1 MNRILKYARAT
12 AICFQAVILSLAL
25 LLAGCENAQTL
36 DSGGGQTRS
45 TTQSLNYSASSG
57 STNILPEDAAP
68 LLRNPGEYR
77 TIISGKNQNTATVM
91 VYMCASDLERR
102 GGFATADL
110 REMMSVNIGENVN
123 LLVLTGGAVR
133 WKNGIISSEKTQL
146 WQIEGQQ
153 IHLLEAFEKTDM
165 TSPDTLRDFIRM
177 AAQKAPADR
186 YALIM
191 WDHGAGT
198 TGGFGYDENFRSSPA
213 MSIAEM
219 DTALEEAGVAFD
231 FVGFDACLMATL
243 ETALVME
250 RHADYMIASQMPEP
264 GSGWNYTS
272 WLSALN
278 RDTSIGTPELLRIIV
293 DNFTAACKPDEKRN
307 GVTLSAVDL
316 TQLGGL
322 MQALNGFSVSHAD
335 LLYNAQ
341 GYTKISQARSNS
353 AIQYSKD
360 EADLGVLIQNIDED
374 AAGNIKSALDTCVIY
389 SQSTISDR
397 SGLNIYFP
405 YSSLQ
410 NVDNALQLYDKI
422 HMSESYTKLIRT
434 FSSIMAGGQQYYADN
449 VADAVV
455 GRAFPQ
461 AGQSAYK
468 WMDTALVNAYQNY
481 YSGNSENLSMLEIN
495 EYNGAYT
502 LTMPDDWWDV
512 VATIELQV
520 VIANKDH
527 YLDLGSDALYEF
539 DESNNLIVD
548 FNNHWVS
555 LNGMVVP
562 FKSRYEYV
570 EEEQFYS
577 TGAVPVTLNQEAA
590 EIILVWDDDHPSGY
604 VAGARYLHETQEQK
618 GLFELSDGDVL
629 EFSFD
634 TYDLDWQYLGS
645 KSVGSLT
652 VDGEIAVDY
661 TDIGNDDCF
670 IYYMLTDIYGNKFW
684 TEPLIFEAY

>member
-1 MNRILKYARAT
+1 MSRIQKYARYT
-12 AICFQAVILSLAL
+12 AIRFQAVILSLAL
-25 LLAGCENAQTL
+25 LLAGCESAPTL
-36 DSGGGQTRS
+36 DSGREQTRS
-45 TTQSLNYSASSG
+45 NTQQIQYSASSG
-57 STNILPEDAAP
+57 NATTLPEDTAP

-110 REMMSVNIGENVN
+110 REMMGVNIGENVN
-123 LLVLTGGAVR
+123 LLVLTGGAIR

-146 WQIEGQQ
+146 WQVKGQQ
-153 IHLLEAFEKTDM
+153 IHLLETFEKTDM

-219 DTALEEAGVAFD
+219 DTALQEAGVAFD

-278 RDTSIGTPELLRIIV
+278 RDPSIATPALSRIIV
-293 DNFTAACKPDEKRN
+293 DSYTAACTPDEKRN

-374 AAGNIKSALDTCVIY
+374 AAGNIKSALNTCVIY
-389 SQSTISDR
+389 SQSTISGR

-422 HMSESYTKLIRT
+422 HMSKSYTKLIRT
-434 FSSIMAGGQQYYADN
+434 FSSIMAGGQQYYADILADD
-449 VADAVV
+449 VA
-455 GRAFPQ
+455 GRASPQ
-461 AGQSAYK
+461 VDQSAYK
-468 WMDTALVNAYQNY
+468 WMDTALVSAYQNY

-495 EYNGAYT
+495 ENDGAYT

-512 VATIELQV
+512 VASVELQV

-539 DESNNLIVD
+539 DENNDLIVD

-562 FKSRYEYV
+562 FESRYEYV
-570 EEEQFYS
+570 EGEQYYS
-577 TGAVPVTLNQEAA
+577 TGAVPVILNQEAA
-590 EIILVWDDDHPSGY
+590 EIILVWNNDHPNGY
-604 VAGARYLHETQEQK
+604 VAGARYLHETQQQR
-618 GLFELSDGDVL
+618 GLFELSNGDFL

-634 TYDLDWQYLGS
+634 AYDLDWHSLAP
-645 KSVGSLT
+645 KAAGSLT
-652 VDGEIAVDY
+652 VDGEIAVNY
-661 TDIGNDDCF
+661 TDIGNVDCF
-670 IYYMLTDIYGNKFW
+670 VYYMLTDIYGNKFW
-684 TEPLIFEAY
+684 TEPLIFEAD

>member
-1 MNRILKYARAT
+1 MSRVQKYARRA
-12 AICFQAVILSLAL
+12 AIRFGAAALAFSL
-25 LLAGCENAQTL
+25 LLSGCVGAQTA
-36 DSGGGQTRS
+36 DSGREQTRGG
-45 TTQSLNYSASSG
+45 TQQTGYSPSSKSG
-57 STNILPEDAAP
+57 AGLTGEAVPLP
-68 LLRNPGEYR
+68 RSPGEYR
-77 TIISGKNQNTATVM
+77 TILSVGKQNTATVM
-91 VYMCASDLERR
+91 VYMCGSDLERR

-110 REMMSVNIGENVN
+110 REMMSVGIGENVN

-133 WKNGIISSEKTQL
+133 WKNGIISNEKTQL
-146 WQIEGQQ
+146 WQIKGQQ
-153 IHLLEAFEKTDM
+153 IHLLNEFEKTDM

-219 DTALEEAGVAFD
+219 DSALDEAGVVFD
-231 FVGFDACLMATL
+231 FIGFDACLMATL

-264 GSGWNYTS
+264 GSGWNYMA
-272 WLSALN
+272 WLTALN
-278 RDTSIGTPELLRIIV
+278 RDSSIATPELSRMII
-293 DNFTAACKPDEKRN
+293 DSFTAACTPDEKRN
-307 GVTLSAVDL
+307 GVTLSTIDL

-322 MQALNGFSVSHAD
+322 IQALNGFSVSHTA

-353 AIQYSKD
+353 TIQYSKD
-360 EADLGVLIQNIDED
+360 EADLGVLIQNIDAD
-374 AAGNIKSALDTCVIY
+374 AANAIKNALAACVIY
-389 SQSTISDR
+389 SQSTIDDR

-410 NVDNALQLYDKI
+410 NVDVALQLYNKI

-434 FSSIMAGGQQYYADN
+434 FSSIMAGGQQYYTDNLADD
-449 VADAVV
+449 VA
-455 GRAFPQ
+455 GRASPQ
-461 AGQSAYK
+461 ADQTAYK
-468 WMDTALVNAYQNY
+468 WMDTTLVDAYQDY
-481 YSGNSENLSMLEIN
+481 YANNSENFSMLEITEN
-495 EYNGAYT
+495 DGAYT
-502 LTMPDDWWDV
+502 LSMPDAWWNV
-512 VATIELQV
+512 VASIALQV
-520 VIANKDH
+520 VIVHDEQ

-539 DESNNLIVD
+539 DDNNDLIVD

-555 LNGMVVP
+555 LNGLVVP
-562 FKSRYEYV
+562 FESRYEAV
-570 EEEQFYS
+570 EGTQYYS

-590 EIILVWDDDHPSGY
+590 EIILIWDNDHPNGS
-604 VAGARYLHETQEQK
+604 VAGARYLHEMQEQK
-618 GLFELSDGDVL
+618 GLFPLSDGDIL

-634 TYDLDWQYLGS
+634 TYDLDWQYLGP
-645 KSVGSLT
+645 KTAGSLT
-652 VDGEIAVDY
+652 VDGDITVDY

-670 IYYMLTDIYGNKFW
+670 VCYMLTDVYGNKFW
-684 TEPLIFEAY
+684 TEPLVFEAD